1 VIRNKTFFFFSW
13 QGTQLRQRPP
23 LSTSIVP
30 TDAQRRGDF
39 SGLPQLVFPG
49 TQQPVPGNIIPP
61 SQLDPVAQKVLQTIP
76 LPNQPGG
83 LLYYV
88 QASSQTDNQYIGR
101 IDHEFST
108 KHRLSGRY
116 FFDGL
121 DNPGIIDP
129 QDRLTNI
136 PNKRWGSQ
144 SYNVTDTY
152 TLTPSLL
159 TNTTLSFSRTLNVQ
173 IGQNFPG
180 NKALGIDVP
189 IMSKGDTFRFSI
201 TNYFGN
207 AVNAVYRVARNEYNL
222 QHSWTWIHGR
232 HQLDFGVDVTRE
244 QSLLDQD
251 FNSDGTWTFGGRFS
265 GNNLVDFMFGKASTF
280 TQISPLYDN
289 LLRNLYGAFV
299 QDNIKLSRRL
309 SLNLGLRWNP
319 FLEFTDVP
327 AHQISQFDLNAY
339 QAGRHSQRFPN
350 LPPGVF
356 AGRDPGIP
364 DTVVPSRFGIF
375 DPRVGIAW
383 DLFGNGKT
391 SLRLGYGRF
400 HDQPVGLSYNRQ
412 LTSPPNSVRVD
423 VTAPASFSNPYIG
436 VFNPFPVT
444 RPIAA
449 SQVFPAPFLLVA
461 FDPKFGYP
469 TIHQWNFTIEQ
480 SLPRSLVARVTY
492 QGSAGR
498 HLFHASDR
506 NAAVYG
512 PGATIAN
519 TNARRPLPEFTQLTF
534 AGTYGMSNY
543 DALVLSLEKRFS
555 AGLTFLSGFSWQKSL
570 DLASSTAFEGDLGA
584 YPYGSIMRDYGIAD
598 FNRKLRFT
606 NSFNY
611 RIPGPR
617 TGAASYALGA
627 WQMNGILVL
636 QTGPPLTINTGFD
649 NSFSGIGND
658 RVDVIGNPGLPG
670 GLARG
675 ARIQQWFNTAAFTA
689 NAPGTF
695 GTLGRNTLVGPGY
708 ADLDLS
714 LFKAFPMPFSERHR
728 VEFRAECFNLLNR
741 VNLSSP
747 NTSFSSSLFGR
758 ITAASD
764 PRILQ
769 LGLRYSF

>member
-1 VIRNKTFFFFSW
+1 MRI
-13 QGTQLRQRPP
+13 
-23 LSTSIVP
+23 
-30 TDAQRRGDF
+30 RRGGTR
-39 SGLPQLVFPG
+39 SGSP
-49 TQQPVPGNIIPP
+49 
-61 SQLDPVAQKVLQTIP
+61 
-76 LPNQPGG
+76 
-83 LLYYV
+83 
-88 QASSQTDNQYIGR
+88 
-101 IDHEFST
+101 
-108 KHRLSGRY
+108 
-116 FFDGL
+116 
-121 DNPGIIDP
+121 
-129 QDRLTNI
+129 
-136 PNKRWGSQ
+136 
-144 SYNVTDTY
+144 
-152 TLTPSLL
+152 
-159 TNTTLSFSRTLNVQ
+159 
-173 IGQNFPG
+173 
-180 NKALGIDVP
+180 
-189 IMSKGDTFRFSI
+189 TFR
-201 TNYFGN
+201 
-207 AVNAVYRVARNEYNL
+207 
-222 QHSWTWIHGR
+222 
-232 HQLDFGVDVTRE
+232 
-244 QSLLDQD
+244 
-251 FNSDGTWTFGGRFS
+251 
-265 GNNLVDFMFGKASTF
+265 
-280 TQISPLYDN
+280 P
-289 LLRNLYGAFV
+289 
-299 QDNIKLSRRL
+299 
-309 SLNLGLRWNP
+309 
-319 FLEFTDVP
+319 
-327 AHQISQFDLNAY
+327 
-339 QAGRHSQRFPN
+339 
-350 LPPGVF
+350 VF
-356 AGRDPGIP
+356 AGGDPGIP
-364 DTVVPSRFGIF
+364 DTVVPSRYGIF

-423 VTAPASFSNPYIG
+423 VTAPPSFSDPYIG
-436 VFNPFPVT
+436 VFDPFPVT

-449 SQVFPAPFLLVA
+449 PQLFPTPFLLVA

-480 SLPRSLVARVTY
+480 SLPKSLVARVTY

-534 AGTYGMSNY
+534 AGTYGMYNY
-543 DALVLSLEKRFS
+543 DALVLSLEKRLS

-617 TGAASYALGA
+617 TGAASYALGG

-636 QTGPPLTINTGFD
+636 QTGAPLTINTGFD

-658 RVDVIGNPGLPG
+658 RVDVIGNPDLPG
-670 GLARG
+670 GRARG
-675 ARIQQWFNTAAFTA
+675 ARIQQWFNIAAFTA

-714 LFKAFPMPFSERHR
+714 LFKAFPMPFSERHKI
-728 VEFRAECFNLLNR
+728 EFRAECFNALNR
-741 VNLSSP
+741 VNLANP
-747 NTSFSSSLFGR
+747 TTSFSSSLFGR

-764 PRILQ
+764 QRILQ